1 MLKIDRFAGWVL
13 AKRKSYAKAVGIIY
27 NIIGLLLLFNIVT
40 IAVLSMP
47 TPFRQFMNEPANT
60 MVAQFPFV
68 YLPGV
73 LVVLAFAF
81 HAFSLRQLITSWR
94 HIP

>member
-1 MLKIDRFAGWVL
+1 
-13 AKRKSYAKAVGIIY
+13 
-27 NIIGLLLLFNIVT
+27 LLLMNIVT

-47 TPFRQFMNEPANT
+47 TPFRQFMNEPANEI
-60 MVAQFPFV
+60 VATFPFV

-81 HAFSLRQLITSWR
+81 HAFSLRQLLTLQQPYLKTSQTAASAYT
-94 HIP
+94 PQQFS